1 MRFLPPEDQVI
12 VDRAL
17 ALGLNDAVP
26 APAYLSPQ
34 LCTALSFLL
43 AVPSLGFSL
52 VLIPIIW
59 VAQHDRTKH
68 RIMGLRKQL
77 EKDTYRVVL
86 SDTSPWAGS
95 TYPVID

>member
-1 MRFLPPEDQVI
+1 MRCLPAEDQFI

-26 APAYLSPQ
+26 APAYLSPD
-34 LCTALSFLL
+34 LCIALSFLL
-43 AVPSLGFSL
+43 AVPSFGLSL
-52 VLIPIIW
+52 LLVPIFW

-77 EKDTYRVVL
+77 EEDSYRGVL
-86 SDTSPWAGS
+86 SD
-95 TYPVID
+95 